1 MTRSRAI
8 RFKLYVPP
16 EIDLAKLTVAEKDA
30 LIRSLVGQLEA
41 ALGRIAEL
49 EKRLATSERPPK
61 TSDNSSL
68 PPAKGRKSDSQPGE
82 KRPRKNRPGPG
93 VARTLEPNPDR
104 IVDAKLQACPHCAAS
119 WPEAPQTP
127 QMVYDRIEL
136 PPIRPDVTRVRLFGG
151 RCPCC
156 GDRAI
161 ATAPVGLRPGSPFG
175 RSIEALVVYLHYA
188 HAIGLERLRCV
199 LDEIF
204 GLAISEGAI
213 SNILARAQTPLAT
226 AATAI
231 ATHITQAPVV
241 ACDETS
247 VRVMKKTWWEW
258 VFVTTIAVLH
268 IIRPSR
274 SAEVVRALFGEL
286 RPRVWV
292 SDSLGSQRGHADLW
306 QVCLAHLL
314 RDAQYAIDC
323 GDAGFAAAFKRL
335 LLRAIAIGRR
345 RGGLRDT
352 TLQQYRA
359 DLERRLDRVLAL
371 PRRGEAA
378 EKLRRRIVR
387 DREHL
392 FVFMTHRDVPATNN
406 VSERALRPSVIFRKV
421 TNGFR
426 SEWGADT
433 YAAFR
438 SVVSTAKANRRSVL
452 NELRNVLATPSYAT
466 ASLHPG

>member
-1 MTRSRAI
+1 M
-8 RFKLYVPP
+8 PP
-16 EIDLAKLTVAEKDA
+16 EIDLTKLTVAEKDA
-30 LIRSLVGQLEA
+30 LILSLLGQLEA
-41 ALGRIAEL
+41 ALARIAEL
-49 EKRLATSERPPK
+49 EKRLAALERPPK
-61 TSDNSSL
+61 TPDNSSL
-68 PPAKGRKSDSQPGE
+68 PPSKGQKSDGRPGE
-82 KRPRKNRPGPG
+82 KRPRRSRPGPG
-93 VARTLEPNPDR
+93 VARALEPNPDR
-104 IVDAKLQACPHCAAS
+104 IVDAKLDACPHCAAA

-151 RCPCC
+151 RCACC
-156 GDRAI
+156 GER
-161 ATAPVGLRPGSPFG
+161 ATAAAPLGLEPGSPFG
-175 RSIEALVVYLHYA
+175 KSIEALVVYLHYA

-213 SNILARAQTPLAT
+213 SNMLARTQPPLTA

-231 ATHITQAPVV
+231 AAHVTHASVV
-241 ACDETS
+241 ASDETS
-247 VRVMKKTWWEW
+247 VRVMKKTCWEW
-258 VFVTTIAVLH
+258 VFVTAIAVLH

-274 SAEVVRALFGEL
+274 GAEVVRALFGEL

-323 GDAGFAAAFKRL
+323 GDDGFATAFKRL

-345 RGGLRDT
+345 RESLRDT

-359 DLERRLDRVLAL
+359 DLERRLDHVLAL

-378 EKLRRRIVR
+378 EKLRRRIAR

-406 VSERALRPSVIFRKV
+406 ISERALRPSVIFRKV

-438 SVVSTAKANRRSVL
+438 SVVSTAKANQRSIL
-452 NELRNVLATPSYAT
+452 TELRNALTTPSYAT
-466 ASLHPG
+466 ANPQPG